1 MRIARTT
8 RDGFAFAAAGLLLAA
23 LASCSRGPES
33 HAAHGV
39 VQDVN
44 LELGQVVIAHEDIP
58 GLMPAMTMSFDVPDA
73 KLLAQLSPG
82 QAIHFEVAFDGRSY
96 RVVSAA
102 LIEAGV
108 ATSPDSPKLSDAAA
122 EQELAPPFRL
132 IDQNSSAL
140 SLEDLRGK
148 VVLLDFIYTSCPGP
162 CPILTGVLVS
172 VQRELDPSLRARVH
186 FVSISLDPVRDTPT
200 ALREYAR
207 KRGAELSGW
216 SFLTGAPDEVDAVIR
231 AYGVGSVRQPDGTIA
246 HLVVSF
252 VIDGQGRIV
261 HRQIGLED
269 TDPARIREDVERLAR
284 SLPPSG
290 GPG

>member
-1 MRIARTT
+1 MT
-8 RDGFAFAAAGLLLAA
+8 RAERVPQALAA
-23 LASCSRGPES
+23 LGLMLAALSGCSRGPEGYD
-33 HAAHGV
+33 AHGV
-39 VQDVN
+39 VQDVDI
-44 LELGQVVIAHEDIP
+44 EHGQVVIAHEDIP

-73 KLLAQLSPG
+73 ELLARLSPG
-82 QAIHFEVAFDGRSY
+82 QAIHFRVAFDGRSY

-102 LIEAGV
+102 VIEEGL
-108 ATSPDSPKLSDAAA
+108 ATSPDGPKLSDAAA

-132 IDQNSSAL
+132 IDQNSSAV
-140 SLEDLRGK
+140 SLADLRGK

-172 VQRELDPSLRARVH
+172 VQRGLDPSLRERVR

-216 SFLTGAPDEVDAVIR
+216 SFLTGSPEEVDAVIR

-252 VIDGQGRIV
+252 VIDGQGRIA
-261 HRQIGLED
+261 HRNIGLED
-269 TDPARIREDVERLAR
+269 IDPTRIREGVERLAR
-284 SLPPSG
+284 SLPSSG